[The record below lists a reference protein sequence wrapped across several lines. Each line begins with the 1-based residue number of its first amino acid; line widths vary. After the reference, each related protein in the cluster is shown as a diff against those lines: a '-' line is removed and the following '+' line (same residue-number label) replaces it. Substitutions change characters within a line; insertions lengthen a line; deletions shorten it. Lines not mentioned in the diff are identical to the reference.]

1 MLWLICLGLIVT
13 VLLVFYQT
21 FLLLEEK
28 CLFFPI
34 KEHTWTPDLPCRDV
48 FFPSSPNG
56 PYLHGWF
63 ISIDSDQIRTPII
76 LFCHGNSGNISY
88 RRYVVDLC
96 HEMKL
101 SLFLFDYQGYGLS
114 GGRTT
119 LDSLKQDGEAAYN
132 YIREL
137 GYQPEQI
144 IVWGESL
151 GSIVATHIASKYP
164 CHRLLLL
171 AAFVDLPSLAKS
183 ANSLLIKAAYPF
195 ILLQGE
201 SNLARIKTIM
211 VPTLIIHSIE
221 DELIPYSHAK
231 QLYQGI
237 KHPWKSIITI
247 KGCHGT
253 PQLTPENIEEIMRF
267 CWQKAQ
273 LTPRCHEILSYISSM
288 RVKHGK

>member
-1 MLWLICLGLIVT
+1 
-13 VLLVFYQT
+13 
-21 FLLLEEK
+21 
-28 CLFFPI
+28 
-34 KEHTWTPDLPCRDV
+34 
-48 FFPSSPNG
+48 
-56 PYLHGWF
+56 
-63 ISIDSDQIRTPII
+63 
-76 LFCHGNSGNISY
+76 
-88 RRYVVDLC
+88 
-96 HEMKL
+96 MKL